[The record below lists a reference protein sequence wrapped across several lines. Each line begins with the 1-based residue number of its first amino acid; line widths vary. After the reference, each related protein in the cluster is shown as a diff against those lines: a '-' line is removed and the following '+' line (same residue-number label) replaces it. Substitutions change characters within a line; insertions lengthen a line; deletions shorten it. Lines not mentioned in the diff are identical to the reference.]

1 MTTVPFTIVKPMI
14 SGAKAS
20 QGTNLASKYS
30 QGGVLE
36 LILSP
41 QGENG
46 KTILSA
52 VPEAILSA
60 TTVPLLGISYQET
73 TFRMLVSYLSPS
85 SFSCE
90 GLISSKNR
98 EGCSR
103 RILISTAEQVC
114 YPHDQ

>member
-14 SGAKAS
+14 SGAKAYQS
-20 QGTNLASKYS
+20 TNLASKYS

-60 TTVPLLGISYQET
+60 ITVPLLGISY
-73 TFRMLVSYLSPS
+73 
-85 SFSCE
+85 
-90 GLISSKNR
+90 
-98 EGCSR
+98 
-103 RILISTAEQVC
+103 
-114 YPHDQ
+114 